1 MNSSLSTNR
10 LASQLLQ
17 LDEPLT
23 DRQYKEYR
31 MSLESALTLAQ
42 SRQKLTGRI
51 AVTAFAVAMILMF
64 VGGTK
69 LVGDFDPW
77 SDDST
82 LLSITLGGINVIAN
96 VTWPIALAIY
106 FSRFR
111 PKIADIKE
119 QIRDTSL
126 LLLQTE
132 VAELRREVN
141 ARNRQ
146 AGSAEAT

>member
-1 MNSSLSTNR
+1 
-10 LASQLLQ
+10 
-17 LDEPLT
+17 
-23 DRQYKEYR
+23 

-82 LLSITLGGINVIAN
+82 LLSIILAGINVIAN
-96 VTWPIALAIY
+96 VTWPIALAVY

-111 PKIADIKE
+111 PNIADIKE